1 MEIRTRL
8 TPNKLIV
15 LDKRGVELTLNKYV
29 SMDKNGKH
37 EERLEMHMSED
48 EPFLDVPVSEFDA
61 VIDVIKARF
70 SAKVATK

>member
-8 TPNKLIV
+8 TPSKLIV
-15 LDKRGVELTLNKYV
+15 LDKRGVELTLNKYI

-37 EERLEMHMSED
+37 EDRLEMYMSED

-70 SAKVATK
+70 SSKEATK